1 MIGSPNME
9 LKKINRNRIFRFI
22 VQRNAT
28 SKAEI
33 SYALHI
39 SLPTVTQNIAAL
51 MSQNLLTES
60 GEYESTGG
68 RRAKMISCVP
78 RAKVA
83 LGIDIT
89 RNHISSVAVDLKG
102 NIFGNIREKYTYRD
116 AEDAAAKI
124 ERVIEYMI
132 NTYNIDESTILGV
145 GISLPAII
153 ANDNQTITTAL
164 VLPVPVDFY
173 DRLKKRIHF
182 PFLFYNDSN
191 CGGFAELWSK
201 KPTKNDVFY
210 LSLSGTVGGAA
221 LINDQIYAGIN
232 DTCGEIG
239 HQILV
244 PNGEKCYCGQRG
256 CVDCYCNSTRLTD
269 MTGGDL
275 DQFFELLEQ
284 GDPAAKEAM
293 EKYLDYLTIAIHNAK
308 MLLDCDI
315 ILGGYVGSYSGKF
328 MNELKT
334 RLYAMDTFK
343 RNPDYV
349 AGCHHHT
356 EAAAVGAALM
366 YIAKFI
372 EDV

>member
-1 MIGSPNME
+1 MVGSPNME

-39 SLPTVTQNIAAL
+39 SLPTVTQNVAAL

-102 NIFGNIREKYTYRD
+102 NIFGSIREKYTYWD
-116 AEDAAAKI
+116 SNEAAEKI
-124 ERVIEYMI
+124 ESVIEYMI
-132 NTYNIDESTILGV
+132 RTYNIEESTVLGV

-164 VLPVPVDFY
+164 VLPFPEDFY
-173 DRLKKRIHF
+173 SRLKKRIRF

-191 CGGFAELWSK
+191 CGGFAELWSR

-221 LINDQIYAGIN
+221 LINDQIYTGIN

-244 PNGEKCYCGQRG
+244 PNGKQCYCGQRG
-256 CVDCYCNSTRLTD
+256 CMDCYCNSTRLSEL
-269 MTGGDL
+269 TGGDL
-275 DQFFELLEQ
+275 PQFFQLLEQ
-284 GDPAAKEAM
+284 GDPTAKEIM
-293 EKYLDYLTIAIHNAK
+293 DEYLSYLSISIHNTK

-315 ILGGYVGSYSGKF
+315 VLGGYVGSYSGKF
-328 MNELKT
+328 MNDLKQ

-349 AGCHHHT
+349 VACHHHT

-366 YIAKFI
+366 YIARFI
-372 EDV
+372 EEV